1 MTCGFELQSE
11 AEILIARLDALAACT
26 DEPGFITRLAFSPAL
41 KRANAL
47 ALGWMRD
54 AGMTARTDAAGN
66 VIGRYE
72 AQRPSAPALLVGSHL
87 DSVRQAGKFDGPLGV
102 VAAIAVVERLQRELR
117 RLPCAIEVV
126 GFADEEGVRFGGT
139 ALGSAAVAGLLR
151 SDWRELKDENGVTA
165 AQALSAFGLDPQAVG
180 AASQRDAPPLA
191 YLELHIEQGP
201 ALEQADAPLGCVT
214 GIAGATRAAVV
225 VSHAAARGDT
235 LAAVAECVLAVE
247 RVCRDVAAVGTVGR
261 VLDAGSAAEFT
272 IDIRSGEDGVRGA
285 IVNQLREIFHAIAR
299 ARNCACEWRTLSESR
314 ATACSAEMVARV
326 QAVLREMGLPLL
338 ALPSG
343 AGHDGIA
350 MSAIAPIGMVF
361 VRCAGGVSHHPAEA
375 VSLADIAVGVE
386 ALYRLCVAT
395 AGAWRES

>member
-1 MTCGFELQSE
+1 VTCASE
-11 AEILIARLDALAACT
+11 RKSDAEVLVARLDALAACT

-41 KRANAL
+41 TRANAL

-66 VIGRYE
+66 VMGRYE
-72 AQRPSAPALLVGSHL
+72 AQRPGAPALLVGSHL

-102 VAAIAVVERLQRELR
+102 LAATAVVERLRREQW
-117 RLPCAIEVV
+117 RLPCALEVV

-151 SDWRELKDENGVTA
+151 PDWRELKDETGVTA
-165 AQALSAFGLDPQAVG
+165 AQALSAFGLDPEAVG
-180 AASQRDAPPLA
+180 AASRRDAPPLA

-225 VSHAAARGDT
+225 LSRAAAQGDT
-235 LAAVAECVLAVE
+235 LGAVAECVLAVE
-247 RVCRDVAAVGTVGR
+247 RICRDAAAVGTVGR
-261 VLDAGSAAEFT
+261 VQDGASAAEFT
-272 IDIRSGEDGVRGA
+272 IDIRSGEDGVREA
-285 IVNQLREIFHAIAR
+285 IVNQLREIFRAIAR

-314 ATACSAEMVARV
+314 ATACSTEMIDRTG
-326 QAVLREMGLPLL
+326 AVLREMGLPPI

-350 MSAIAPIGMVF
+350 MSAIAPTGMVF
-361 VRCAGGVSHHPAEA
+361 VRCAGGVSHHPAES
-375 VSLADIAVGVE
+375 VSLADIALGVE

-395 AGAWRES
+395 AGAGREI